1 MNLWKSVTPRLLP
14 LHEMPPRRTKAGVWK
29 NNHQCHV
36 KIKELLFPNKLRC
49 LGMFSLPETKRKKKS
64 SLCYQIKYQH
74 KNIQEQAAT
83 TEDILCWSS
92 LMINR
97 AAEEQKR
104 DTQARVCCCS
114 AHVLPLKEEFSSG
127 REMLLKAIRK
137 SPHNT
142 AVLSIH
148 MEHLLKKKEVPPHKT
163 AKEQNH

>member
-14 LHEMPPRRTKAGVWK
+14 LHEMPIMWHEEQKQASG
-29 NNHQCHV
+29 
-36 KIKELLFPNKLRC
+36 KIITNVMSRSSTTRNSFFLTSSVVQGCFHYLKPKE
-49 LGMFSLPETKRKKKS
+49 KKS

-74 KNIQEQAAT
+74 KNLQEHAAT
-83 TEDILCWSS
+83 TEDILCSSS

-127 REMLLKAIRK
+127 QEML
-137 SPHNT
+137 
-142 AVLSIH
+142 SIFSDFYIS
-148 MEHLLKKKEVPPHKT
+148 
-163 AKEQNH
+163 NF